1 MRSRSSAS
9 FVSAASILVLLS
21 SPSPSKSA
29 IITQGDAEFNGDI
42 LVAQNGDDG
51 RLTLTSPTEL
61 EGGGIF
67 IANQPTVSGSVVI
80 DGASYEGSGDFE
92 IGQGGTASLEII
104 NGGSVS
110 NSSHDLR
117 IGSGENGNGEV
128 VVSGLGSMFTVRST
142 VVGAGATGSLIVEA
156 GATAVSQDVRLGR
169 GGSRGLRPYDGN
181 GTATIRGVGSRW
193 DVQRFVVGSGT
204 LAVEDGGRLV
214 SGPADSIVGSSNQR
228 GSVIVQGVGSHW
240 LHPGE
245 VRVFNGDQIVRDG
258 AIAEISR
265 LRLGQSWNI
274 PIEGISAS
282 VRVSG
287 LGSRLSL
294 GEVQLD
300 SSDQTEIIVTNGGQ
314 FTAGTL
320 TQSFS
325 ARAPI
330 DASIR
335 VSGLGSRL
343 SVAEL
348 QIYPPQQLDIL
359 VADGG
364 YLETGSL
371 PQHQEGLRANVI
383 VAGLGSWLNSALG
396 VQFSG
401 ELRLLDGAY
410 MTSSGMS
417 LGSDLFESPHADVR
431 VSGQGTLW
439 SLGSL
444 DVYGTSEVDVLN
456 GASVSSAEIR
466 LGDDHTGLVASMRIA
481 GPGSHLATDD
491 FRINRL
497 GRLTLEPGSQITNV
511 RLAHFR
517 NDPISNE
524 GLIEGSGT
532 IAKSVVNERGG
543 LIRID
548 RDQQLVID
556 TLSNTE
562 QGVISLYRGELD
574 VRGLFSNQSEGT
586 VAMVDSVLHMG
597 SLGSQVA
604 SNHGLILSLGRN
616 EVHGELI
623 SHANGE
629 IRLNGSQL
637 SFHDAVTNL
646 GVIDVPSGSSARFLG
661 PYSGMPIEGNG
672 SIRFENQVAFG
683 PGSVDDVSLDSWV
696 SFEDTSNLIIDLS
709 NDGHDELDIARSM
722 SLAGALSFNA
732 LQPMEGDLMAEILS
746 ASRVDGTFD
755 QVPDVGTDLGFGVVF
770 GGITYNPDS
779 VVVSLLQQTGD
790 VNSDGRVDSLDI
802 ESWSADYGL
811 TGGALL
817 SDGDAD
823 RDGDVDGA
831 DWLMMQREMQQAASA
846 ASSQTVPEPT
856 AGGLLLMSALS
867 LSGRRRR

>member
-9 FVSAASILVLLS
+9 FVGAVSFLVFLT
-21 SPSPSKSA
+21 SPSPSRSA
-29 IITQGDAEFNGDI
+29 IIAEGDAEFNGDI

-67 IANQPTVSGSVVI
+67 VANQSAASGSVVI
-80 DGASYEGSGDFE
+80 DGASYEGSGNFE
-92 IGQGGTASLEII
+92 IGQAGTGSLEII
-104 NGGSVS
+104 NGGTA
-110 NSSHDLR
+110 SSISRLL
-117 IGSGENGNGEV
+117 IGSGEDGNGEV
-128 VVSGLGSMFTVRST
+128 LVSGLGSLLRASST
-142 VVGAGATGSLIVEA
+142 RVGNGATGSLIVEA
-156 GATAVSQDVRLGR
+156 GATAVSRDVQLGVGGFR
-169 GGSRGLRPYDGN
+169 GRPTFGR

-193 DVQRFVVGSGT
+193 DVQHSLDVGSGT

-214 SGPADSIVGSSNQR
+214 SGPADSVVGSSNQR
-228 GSVIVQGVGSHW
+228 GSVVVQGVGSHW
-240 LHPGE
+240 RHAGE
-245 VRVFNGDQIVRDG
+245 VRVLNGDQTVRDG
-258 AIAEISR
+258 AIAEISS
-265 LRLGQSWNI
+265 LRLGQPWNI
-274 PIEGISAS
+274 PIPGISAS
-282 VRVSG
+282 VLVTG
-287 LGSRLSL
+287 FGSRLSVGSL
-294 GEVQLD
+294 HVD
-300 SSDQTEIIVTNGGQ
+300 SPEQTEIIVTNGGQ
-314 FTAGTL
+314 FTAGTI
-320 TQSFS
+320 TQ
-325 ARAPI
+325 RYTERGVI

-343 SVAEL
+343 SVDEL

-359 VADGG
+359 VTDGG

-371 PQHQEGLRANVI
+371 PLHREGLRANVT

-417 LGSDLFESPHADVR
+417 LGSDLFDSPHADVR
-431 VSGQGTLW
+431 VSGQGTFW

-444 DVYGTSEVDVLN
+444 DVYGTSEVDVLD
-456 GASVSSAEIR
+456 GASVSSADIR
-466 LGDDHTGLVASMRIA
+466 LGEDHGEHEARMRIA
-481 GPGSHLATDD
+481 GPGSYLATNN
-491 FRINRL
+491 FHIRRL
-497 GRLTLEPGSQITNV
+497 GRLALEPGSQIIQSSPANN
-511 RLAHFR
+511 RRGIF
-517 NDPISNE
+517 NE

-532 IAKSVVNERGG
+532 IAKSVVNESGG
-543 LIRID
+543 LIQVD

-556 TLSNTE
+556 ALSNTE

-586 VAMVDSVLHMG
+586 ITMVDSVLHIG

-623 SHANGE
+623 SHATGE

-637 SFHDAVTNL
+637 SFHDAVTNF
-646 GVIDVPSGSSARFLG
+646 GVLDVPSGSSARFLG
-661 PYSGMPIEGNG
+661 PYSGLPIEGNG
-672 SIRFENQVAFG
+672 SIWFESQVAFG
-683 PGSVDDVSLDSWV
+683 PGSVDDVPLDRWV

-709 NDGHDELDIARSM
+709 NDGHDQLDITHTA
-722 SLAGALSFNA
+722 SLAGELSFNA
-732 LQPMEGDLMAEILS
+732 LQPLHEDLMAEIVT
-746 ASRVDGTFD
+746 ASQINGTFD
-755 QVPDVGTDLGFGVVF
+755 HVPEVGTDLGFGVIF
-770 GGITYNPDS
+770 DGITYNPDS

-790 VNSDGRVDSLDI
+790 VNSDGRVDSLDLAA
-802 ESWSADYGL
+802 WSAGYGL
-811 TGGALL
+811 TAGALL

-831 DWLMMQREMQQAASA
+831 DWLMLQREFQRAASA

-856 AGGLLLMSALS
+856 GLVLLLMSALS
-867 LSGRRRR
+867 LTGRRRR